1 MEVHHHPDLHH
12 RKKKFKEYL
21 LEFFMIF
28 LAVTMGFIA
37 ENVREG
43 IGDREKERHYVES
56 LVNNLKDDT
65 ASFASAIAEN
75 TAKEDS
81 LQKMVLLSRKSLAD
95 TTVRRALYH
104 YVSWAS
110 HYSIFKSNDA
120 TMMQLKNSDGFRYI
134 RRDHVADSI
143 ANYDN
148 ELKYVYGAEELYVK
162 ASQEAIDAAAEMID
176 FSVGRDSSFMKSGER
191 WNPGVMPPMLS
202 TDPQKIHLLYNKID
216 LAWGWTDNYIRNMKE
231 RLPIATRLIAFL
243 QEKYDLE

>member
-12 RKKKFKEYL
+12 RRKKFKEYL
-21 LEFFMIF
+21 LEFLMIF

-43 IGDREKERHYVES
+43 IGDREKERHYVEG

-65 ASFASAIAEN
+65 ATFASTIAEN
-75 TAKEDS
+75 MEKADS
-81 LQKMVLLSRKSLAD
+81 LQTLILLSRKSLTD
-95 TTVRRALYH
+95 TAVRKALYH
-104 YVSWAS
+104 YISWAS
-110 HYSIFKSNDA
+110 HYSLFKSNDA

-148 ELKYVYGAEELYVK
+148 EVKIIYSSEELYIK
-162 ASQEAIDAAAEMID
+162 AAQEAVDAADEVID
-176 FSVGRDSSFMKSGER
+176 FTVGLDGTFMKPGER
-191 WNPGVMPPMLS
+191 WDPGVMPPLIS
-202 TDPQKIHLLYNKID
+202 TDPQKIHVMYNKID
-216 LAWGWTDNYIRNMKE
+216 LDRGFTQNYIQNMKE
-231 RLPIATRLIAFL
+231 RLPIAIRLIAFL

>member
-12 RKKKFKEYL
+12 RRKKFKEYL

-28 LAVTMGFIA
+28 LAVSMGFIA

-43 IGDREKERHYVES
+43 VGDREKERHYVES

-65 ASFASAIAEN
+65 ASLAGAIAEN

-95 TTVRRALYH
+95 TAVRRALYH

-110 HYSIFKSNDA
+110 HYSLFKSNDA

-134 RRDHVADSI
+134 RRGHVADSI

-148 ELKYVYGAEELYVK
+148 AVKIIYSSEELYIK
-162 ASQEAIDAAAEMID
+162 ATQDAVNAAAEMID
-176 FSVGRDSSFMKSGER
+176 FTVGRDSAFMKSKEQ
-191 WNPGVMPPMLS
+191 WNPGIMPLLLS
-202 TDPQKIHLLYNKID
+202 TDPQKIHLLYNKMD
-216 LAWGWTDNYIRNMKE
+216 LDWGWTDNYIKNMQQ
-231 RLPIATRLIAFL
+231 RLPTAVRLIAFL
-243 QEKYDLE
+243 QKKYDLE

>member
-12 RKKKFKEYL
+12 RRKKFKEYL
-21 LEFFMIF
+21 LEFVMIF
-28 LAVTMGFIA
+28 LAVSLGFIA

-65 ASFASAIAEN
+65 ASFASTIAEN
-75 TAKEDS
+75 VQKADS
-81 LQKMVLLSRKSLAD
+81 LKELELLSRKSLKD
-95 TTVRRALYH
+95 TAVRKALYH

-110 HYSIFKSNDA
+110 HFSLFKSNDA

-148 ELKYVYGAEELYVK
+148 EVKIIYSSEDLYIK
-162 ASQEAIDAAAEMID
+162 ASQEAVGALDEVID
-176 FSVGRDSSFMKSGER
+176 FTVSRDSTYMKSGGR
-191 WNPGVMPPMLS
+191 WNPGVMPPLLS
-202 TDPQKIHLLYNKID
+202 TDPQKIHVMYNKID
-216 LAWGWTDNYIRNMKE
+216 LDWGFTQNYIQNMRE
-231 RLPIATRLIAFL
+231 RLPTAIRLIAFL
-243 QEKYDLE
+243 KEKYDLE

>member
-12 RKKKFKEYL
+12 RRKKFKEYL
-21 LEFFMIF
+21 LEFVMIF

-75 TAKEDS
+75 MQKADS
-81 LQKMVLLSRKSLAD
+81 LQKMVLLSRKNVAD
-95 TTVRRALYH
+95 TAVRKALYH
-104 YVSWAS
+104 YISWAS
-110 HYSIFKSNDA
+110 YVSIFRSNDA

-148 ELKYVYGAEELYVK
+148 EMKIVYSAEELYIK
-162 ASQEAIDAAAEMID
+162 IGQEADDAAEEVLD
-176 FSVGRDSSFMKSGER
+176 FTVGRDGTYMGER
-191 WNPGVMPPMLS
+191 EKWNAGVMPPLLS
-202 TDPQKIHLLYNKID
+202 TDPQKIHVMYNKID
-216 LAWGWTDNYIRNMKE
+216 LDWGFTQNYIRNMQVM
-231 RLPIATRLIAFL
+231 LPTATRLIAFL
-243 QEKYDLE
+243 KEKYDLE